1 MMSATA
7 TQAACHRPASSA
19 TSRRQ
24 RGVKVQAC
32 LRDGAERLA
41 KGAAAAAA
49 AGLLLTGSTL
59 AASERM
65 TFDELQSKSYLEM
78 KGSGRAG
85 MCPMVGPDG
94 EVGIRGMPTGTYK
107 MDRFCMEPT
116 AFNVKVPGDNEYRK
130 STLVTRLTYML
141 SDMTGTVTV
150 GNNGTM
156 ALTHGMD
163 DDGFDYAA
171 VTVKAAGSP
180 GQGGEVPFMFSVKN
194 LDIKGPSD
202 NMAGSLVVPS
212 YRGATFMDTI
222 GRGGAT
228 GWDWQKGL
236 PAADQ
241 DKLRE
246 QNDKALEPTPGSAAF
261 AVTKS
266 DPLTGEVQGV
276 FVTRQLSSDDM
287 GGKPEDVCE
296 VEVQGVW
303 YGQLQV

>member
-1 MMSATA
+1 MPAAAATA
-7 TQAACHRPASSA
+7 ACLRPASFAAPRS
-19 TSRRQ
+19 Q
-24 RGVKVQAC
+24 RSSVKVQAT

-49 AGLLLTGSTL
+49 AGLLLTGSAL
-59 AASERM
+59 AGGERM
-65 TFDELQSKSYLEM
+65 TFDELQGKSYLEM

-94 EVGIRGMPTGTYK
+94 EVGVKDMPPGSFK

-116 AFNVKVPGDNEYRK
+116 AFKVKVPGDNEFRK

-150 GNNGTM
+150 GRDGNM
-156 ALTHGMD
+156 EIKHGLD

-180 GQGGEVPFMFSVKN
+180 GQGGEVPFMFSAKQLDVK
-194 LDIKGPSD
+194 GSSD
-202 NMAGSLVVPS
+202 NMAGSLIVPS

-228 GWDWQKGL
+228 GWDWQK
-236 PAADQ
+236 
-241 DKLRE
+241 
-246 QNDKALEPTPGSAAF
+246 
-261 AVTKS
+261 S
-266 DPLTGEVQGV
+266 DPLTGEVEGV

-296 VEVQGVW
+296 VEIQGVW